1 MVTIQHVSGKAP
13 DYSTYQ
19 PYLNKLDEFFR
30 ICVPKA
36 KLAVQQT
43 WAYEQGSQRLE
54 SLGYTEQAE
63 MFADVK
69 AAYDRAA
76 DSIGADFIIPSG
88 EAFQKMI
95 ASGVEKIHRDTFHAS
110 LGLGRYTLG
119 LLWYLM
125 LTGNNIENNTFSD
138 FDEEIEQDKISL
150 AKKCA
155 TEAAAEYRK

>member
-1 MVTIQHVSGKAP
+1 
-13 DYSTYQ
+13 
-19 PYLNKLDEFFR
+19 
-30 ICVPKA
+30 
-36 KLAVQQT
+36 
-43 WAYEQGSQRLE
+43 
-54 SLGYTEQAE
+54 